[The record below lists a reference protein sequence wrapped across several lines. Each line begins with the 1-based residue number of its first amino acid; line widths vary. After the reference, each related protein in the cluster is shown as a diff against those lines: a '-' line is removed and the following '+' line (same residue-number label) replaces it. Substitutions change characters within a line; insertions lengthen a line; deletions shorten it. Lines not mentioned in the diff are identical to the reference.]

1 MKGFKPLAAC
11 FMTVM
16 AAMAALP
23 LMNCSHKPKFEPAKN
38 DLYGELQKKKQ
49 KLNEKGVVA
58 EVAIGESKS
67 LQTGIDKAELEAR
80 AKLARSL
87 ESKTSSLQKKFQE
100 EVGREFSDHFSQTV
114 KNLSDRML
122 RGTTLADTRF
132 EQDAEG
138 NYRVYG
144 LMVLDADLY
153 LKSVTAD
160 LDADKA
166 RRDRFRA
173 SRAYKELNDEI
184 QAFQEWKKQ
193 EAAPIGATE
202 TATPAA
208 GPAQRTAPAAQP
220 AAQQTAQQPGEG
232 S

>member
-1 MKGFKPLAAC
+1 MNRLKTLSAC
-11 FMTVM
+11 LV
-16 AAMAALP
+16 AALP
-23 LMNCSHKPKFEPAKN
+23 LMHCSQKPKFEATKN
-38 DLYGELQKKKQ
+38 DLYGELQAKKR

-58 EVAIGESKS
+58 EVAIAESRA

-80 AKLARSL
+80 ARLARSL

-114 KNLSDRML
+114 KSISDRML
-122 RGTTLADTRF
+122 RGTSLADTRF
-132 EQDAEG
+132 EQDGEG

-144 LMVLDADLY
+144 LMVLDSDLY
-153 LKSVTAD
+153 LKSLSGE

-166 RRDRFRA
+166 TRDRFRA

-184 QAFQEWKKQ
+184 RAFQEWKQQ
-193 EAAPIGATE
+193 EAGARALPGAVPQADAPLPQNPSQ
-202 TATPAA
+202 TAQRPAA
-208 GPAQRTAPAAQP
+208 G
-220 AAQQTAQQPGEG
+220 